1 MIVNKRNYNYH
12 HKTILL
18 SPITRP
24 ISQKRGWQ
32 IIPTSST
39 AEVLIFARNE
49 KIVTPYL
56 IEFLPIKALCSAVI
70 AVLLRLIFL
79 FFNQKLIKVC

>member
-24 ISQKRGWQ
+24 FHKRGWQ

-56 IEFLPIKALCSAVI
+56 IEFLPIKALCGAVI

-79 FFNQKLIKVC
+79 LFNQKLIKVC